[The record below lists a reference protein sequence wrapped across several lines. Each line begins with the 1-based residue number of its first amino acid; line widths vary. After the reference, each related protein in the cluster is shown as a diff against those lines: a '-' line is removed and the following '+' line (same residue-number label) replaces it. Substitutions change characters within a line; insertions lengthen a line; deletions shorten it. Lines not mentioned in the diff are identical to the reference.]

1 MRHAHVR
8 DEDVRAGVSPQV
20 TTTTTTTRLML
31 MVGCRRMEEELVA
44 SQQAAQDQETA
55 SLVSPLSPVSGV
67 SARTKRNGGVAAG
80 PGSPSAA
87 GDSLVA
93 EEETFTGISCLLITW
108 KSNPEVEQLKVR
120 SRSRYFYNLDIT
132 YNYLV

>member
-1 MRHAHVR
+1 MKAVVAAFNQEKALVGAFSVITNLRMELLVM
-8 DEDVRAGVSPQV
+8 
-20 TTTTTTTRLML
+20 ML
-31 MVGCRRMEEELVA
+31 MVRCRRMEEELVA

-120 SRSRYFYNLDIT
+120 YRFKIKI
-132 YNYLV
+132 

>member
-20 TTTTTTTRLML
+20 GTTTRIMTM
-31 MVGCRRMEEELVA
+31 MVRCRRMEEELVA

-120 SRSRYFYNLDIT
+120 YRFKIKI
-132 YNYLV
+132 

>member
-1 MRHAHVR
+1 M
-8 DEDVRAGVSPQV
+8 G
-20 TTTTTTTRLML
+20 TTTSRLVML
-31 MVGCRRMEEELVA
+31 MVRCRRMEEELVA

-120 SRSRYFYNLDIT
+120 SRFKML
-132 YNYLV
+132 LL